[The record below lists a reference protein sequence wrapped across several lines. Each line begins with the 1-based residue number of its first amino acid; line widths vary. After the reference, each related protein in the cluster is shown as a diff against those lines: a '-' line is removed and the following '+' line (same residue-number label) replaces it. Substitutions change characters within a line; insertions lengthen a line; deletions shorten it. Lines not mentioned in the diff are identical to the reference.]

1 MTLSEKIADIKEGD
15 FLAFTTSDSF
25 RGAGYIVEYVTE
37 KAIKVDGDWIPKSQ
51 IIYIDLDISFNGG
64 TLCKDVCLSPWF
76 DKKLSSSQGKGYG
89 F

>member
-1 MTLSEKIADIKEGD
+1 MTLSEKVEGIIEGD
-15 FLAFTTSDSF
+15 LLAFSSSDSF
-25 RGAGYIVEYVTE
+25 SGAGYLVEYVTE

-51 IIYIDLDISFNGG
+51 IIDIDLDISFNGG

-76 DKKLSSSQGKGYG
+76 DKKLSSSRGKGYG